1 HQAGGPDRQIG
12 RRPAAGQR
20 RGGQDG
26 RQQRRRRLLRRCRRS
41 AHRPR
46 RRWGFFRSRGISR
59 RRFLFASMN
68 LVNLRRA
75 IAAAGVILTLL
86 LACASVDVQKL
97 RTLGEDGDDV
107 GSTLDDETALA
118 ATSAVPALIPPPWG

>member
-1 HQAGGPDRQIG
+1 
-12 RRPAAGQR
+12 
-20 RGGQDG
+20 
-26 RQQRRRRLLRRCRRS
+26 
-41 AHRPR
+41 
-46 RRWGFFRSRGISR
+46 
-59 RRFLFASMN
+59 MN

-118 ATSAVPALIPPPWG
+118 ATSAVPALIPPPWGRRPTWEAGTPVSRVAVADVFRPPQARA